1 MLYSYLAHGV
11 GCSETQGA
19 FRALT
24 RGYSHWVSGRLVQLE
39 VQTLHPLYC
48 HIRATLT
55 PSMKPRSYHVYVLL
69 MREGLVG
76 TIQAATCECAAGYDN
91 IVIGDICSSA
101 IICIHFI
108 DRKLASCTH
117 VSAVL
122 HALVAMTSTGQI
134 HPPDNLSAIP
144 DDEEEATSVTSHLC
158 Q

>member
-1 MLYSYLAHGV
+1 M
-11 GCSETQGA
+11 
-19 FRALT
+19 
-24 RGYSHWVSGRLVQLE
+24 
-39 VQTLHPLYC
+39 
-48 HIRATLT
+48 
-55 PSMKPRSYHVYVLL
+55 
-69 MREGLVG
+69 VG

-101 IICIHFI
+101 IIFIHFI
-108 DRKLASCTH
+108 DRKSASCTH